1 MDKFEKELADAKNPW
16 IIRIG
21 NHLKSRDD
29 LEKNLKKENK
39 SLDECFRY
47 VLDELSKK
55 SIRENN
61 IGYIAGDDEEIYN
74 LAIHYYDE
82 DDIEVPKTLAFKTN
96 ANGTARMNATAK
108 KITSSKDDI
117 QSQPMKVKK
126 HKKEKVPVDQLSFD
140 L

>member
-1 MDKFEKELADAKNPW
+1 MDKFEKELADVKNPW

-21 NHLKSRDD
+21 NHLKSCDD

-47 VLDELSKK
+47 VLNELSKRAVK
-55 SIRENN
+55 DNGIR
-61 IGYIAGDDEEIYN
+61 YAAGDDDEIYN
-74 LAIHYYDE
+74 LAIHYYAE

-108 KITSSKDDI
+108 KSTSSKDDI
-117 QSQPMKVKK
+117 QSQPMKAKK